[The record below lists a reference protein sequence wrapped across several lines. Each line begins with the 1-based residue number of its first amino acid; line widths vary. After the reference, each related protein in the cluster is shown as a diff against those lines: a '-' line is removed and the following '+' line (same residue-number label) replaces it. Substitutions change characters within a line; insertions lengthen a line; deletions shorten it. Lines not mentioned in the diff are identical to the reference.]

1 MGNKT
6 IMYGTLLLLHSF
18 VRYIVLILLLVLIV
32 KSLIGWMSKATFTSG
47 DNKISLFT
55 FISTHTQLLLG
66 LILYFVSPFVVF
78 GGERDRM
85 ARYWTF
91 EHITVML
98 IAIVLITVARSTMK
112 KLPDGPSKH
121 KRLFIFN
128 LIALIVIIAGI
139 AMAKRGFFGLPI

>member
-1 MGNKT
+1 
-6 IMYGTLLLLHSF
+6 MYGTFLLLHSL
-18 VRYIVLILLLVLIV
+18 VRYAVLILLLALIV
-32 KSLIGWMSKATFTSG
+32 KSLMGWTSKATFTGG

-55 FISTHTQLLLG
+55 LIATHTQFLLG

-85 ARYWTF
+85 STYWTF
-91 EHITVML
+91 EHISMML
-98 IAIVLITVARSTMK
+98 IAVVLITVGRSTMK

-128 LIALIVIIAGI
+128 LLALIVIVAAIT
-139 AMAKRGFFGLPI
+139 MSKRGFFGLPI

>member
-1 MGNKT
+1 
-6 IMYGTLLLLHSF
+6 MYGTFLLLHSL
-18 VRYIVLILLLVLIV
+18 VRYVVLILLIVLIL
-32 KSLIGWMSKATFTSG
+32 KSLMGWTSKATFGST

-55 FISTHTQLLLG
+55 LIFTHTQFLLG

-85 ARYWTF
+85 ASYWTF
-91 EHITVML
+91 EHISMML
-98 IAIVLITVARSTMK
+98 IAVVLITVGRSTMK
-112 KLPDGPSKH
+112 KLTEGPAKH

-128 LIALIVIIAGI
+128 LIALIVIIAAI